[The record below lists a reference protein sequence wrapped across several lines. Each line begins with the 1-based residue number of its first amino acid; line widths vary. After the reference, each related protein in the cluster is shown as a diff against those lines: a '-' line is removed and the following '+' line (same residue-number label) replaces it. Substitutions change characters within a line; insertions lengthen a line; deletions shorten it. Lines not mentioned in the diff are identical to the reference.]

1 MKKYILTIALAIG
14 FGMNLNA
21 QIGQSGKSDSFFS
34 SNKYSEYREGDGSFG
49 TMPLLPGH
57 NTLNDYDA
65 DPKQVPVGSGLL
77 LLAGLGLGYAS
88 LRKVK
93 DEN

>member
-1 MKKYILTIALAIG
+1 MKRYILTIALALCLSI
-14 FGMNLNA
+14 NLSA
-21 QIGQSGKSDSFFS
+21 QFSQQYSSDGFFS
-34 SNKYSEYREGDGSFG
+34 SNYSEFREGEGSFG

-57 NTLNDYDA
+57 NTMIDYDA

-88 LRKVK
+88 LRKLK
-93 DEN
+93 SEK

>member
-1 MKKYILTIALAIG
+1 MKRYILIIAFALG
-14 FGMNLNA
+14 LGLNLNA
-21 QIGQSGKSDSFFS
+21 QSQRKGLSDGFFS
-34 SNKYSEYREGDGSFG
+34 QNYSEYTRDGNDYG
-49 TMPLLPGH
+49 VMPLLPGH

-77 LLAGLGLGYAS
+77 LLAGLGLAYGVK
-88 LRKVK
+88 RKLK

>member
-34 SNKYSEYREGDGSFG
+34 SNKYSEYRDEIAMG

-57 NTLNDYDA
+57 NTTFDYDA
-65 DPKQVPVGSGLL
+65 DPKPTPVGSGLL
-77 LLAGLGLGYAS
+77 LLAGMGLAYGVK
-88 LRKVK
+88 RKLK

>member
-34 SNKYSEYREGDGSFG
+34 SNKYSEYRDETAMG

-57 NTLNDYDA
+57 NTLKDYDA

-93 DEN
+93 SEN

>member
-1 MKKYILTIALAIG
+1 MKRYILTIALALCLSI
-14 FGMNLNA
+14 NLSA
-21 QIGQSGKSDSFFS
+21 QFSNQYSSDGFFS
-34 SNKYSEYREGDGSFG
+34 SNYSEFREGEGSFG

-88 LRKVK
+88 LRKLK
-93 DEN
+93 K

>member
-1 MKKYILTIALAIG
+1 MKRYILIIAFALG
-14 FGMNLNA
+14 LGLNLNA
-21 QIGQSGKSDSFFS
+21 QSQRKGLSDGFFS
-34 SNKYSEYREGDGSFG
+34 RNYSEYNRDGNDYG
-49 TMPLLPGH
+49 VMPLLPGH

-88 LRKVK
+88 LRKLK
-93 DEN
+93 NEN